1 MDDPVATKQTSSAS
15 WVQPGEVLV
24 HVGPRKTGTTA
35 LQASLALGD
44 QSMRSLGYFL
54 VPRNLQRARATKGVI
69 DPAKRS
75 LWKSALAEL
84 ELRGDTGR
92 GLISDESL
100 HRFTPE
106 QARRLIDDLGGSDRV
121 RILITNRPL
130 AKALPSLWQQ
140 HVKRGWMR
148 QPLTEWIEM
157 LLGDPEN
164 EIWREQRLDQYLQ
177 KWSLAVPEE
186 QIAVLPLGYGPS
198 DLLSDFEQLVGLPT
212 STLQRV
218 RRNESLSVQEAE
230 MLRWRNSCL
239 PEGRIATRNL
249 KRPRGPETQHGAP
262 IHLPM
267 WARPQIDEIQ
277 DQVARN
283 VIEGQSYIIGGSDR
297 LLLKPK
303 IPSDV
308 ELSEA
313 ELELA
318 KMAGRYVGTL
328 LSERIAK

>member
-1 MDDPVATKQTSSAS
+1 MHDPVRTEPTSSAT

-44 QSMRSLGYFL
+44 QSLRALGYFL
-54 VPRNLQRARATKGVI
+54 VPRNLQRARATKGVV
-69 DPAKRS
+69 DPAKRP
-75 LWKSALAEL
+75 LWESVMAEL
-84 ELRGDTGR
+84 ELRGDTER

-106 QARRLIDDLGGSDRV
+106 QAKRLVDDLGGSDRV

-148 QPLTEWIEM
+148 QSLSDWIEM
-157 LLGDPEN
+157 LLADPEN
-164 EIWREQRLDQYLQ
+164 EIWREQRLDLYLQ
-177 KWSLAVPEE
+177 KWSLVVPEE
-186 QIAVLPLGYGPS
+186 QIAVLPFGYGPS
-198 DLLSDFEQLVGLPT
+198 DLLSEFEQLVGLPAG
-212 STLQRV
+212 TLQRV
-218 RRNESLSVQEAE
+218 RRNESLSAQEAE

-239 PEGRIATRNL
+239 PERHIATRRL
-249 KRPRGPETQHGAP
+249 KRPSDTETTHGAP
-262 IHLPM
+262 IYLPM

-277 DQVARN
+277 DKVAQN
-283 VIEGQSYIIGGSDR
+283 VIGRGFHIVGGGDR
-297 LLLKPK
+297 LLMKPQ
-303 IPSDV
+303 IPAEV

-313 ELELA
+313 ESELA
-318 KMAGRYVGTL
+318 RIAGSYVGKL
-328 LSERIAK
+328 LSELVEK